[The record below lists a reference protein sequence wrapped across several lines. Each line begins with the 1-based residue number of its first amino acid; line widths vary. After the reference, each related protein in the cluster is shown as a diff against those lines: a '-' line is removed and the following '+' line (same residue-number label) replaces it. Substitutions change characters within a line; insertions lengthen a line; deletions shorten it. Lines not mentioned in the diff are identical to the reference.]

1 MPATT
6 PFTTATQNEPPRPP
20 SPNTLSAPYPH
31 PFLDAE
37 ELDVWEEDLMCLTE
51 LRMVLLSASIREKE
65 KWWEKYRSKEIR
77 DKWREEALAQ
87 EIEVLEVSRRLSE
100 QAVDWVL
107 RELEEYDAMRTGEG
121 IEVSCADN
129 IYQSDTL
136 IQFPLRSSF
145 LSALKVLEDIPDTEK
160 DWHPRSNHQVLDIVH
175 PSLYPIVYGKT
186 LHWPSSVPLS
196 ERNGG
201 TLRPVEPPVLKPPAE
216 DQTTYGEG
224 DPTYSLSQN
233 FAWLPTPF
241 EISTDG
247 QSCRIASYINN
258 LHPKQHA
265 DMYAC
270 IALTFPLFI
279 PLFERVLSDLKEGMK
294 RRIKVMSYTTIWNTE
309 DGTKPTF
316 DSNMEYEQFW
326 QIEEKA
332 IEESEVIPSDV
343 PAEYPPHGIASIHL
357 TPENPTYEGGKWHV
371 EGMRNERIV
380 ATGIWRT
387 DRPHHEQ
394 ADEKGCIHNWG
405 FTANAPLNQPIGSVH
420 TKAGR
425 CIAFPNLYQHCVS
438 SFSLLDP
445 SKPGHRKIVVF
456 FLSDPNLTGDEEVL
470 DTSQVP
476 PQQKEWYTRELEAL
490 PLDSALKQLPNEL
503 LAKVG
508 ESIDGLFTLEETKE
522 DRLKLMDERSTFI
535 TESDEKFFQVDFNMC
550 EH

>member
-1 MPATT
+1 MRIGETFHPPAFYSSKLESAS
-6 PFTTATQNEPPRPP
+6 PQNEPPRPP
-20 SPNTLSAPYPH
+20 SPNTLSTPYPH
-31 PFLDAE
+31 PFLDME
-37 ELDVWEEDLMCLTE
+37 QRCEWEEDLMCLTE
-51 LRMVLLSASIREKE
+51 LRMILLSATIREKE
-65 KWWEKYRSKEIR
+65 RWWEKYRNKEIR

-87 EIEVLEVSRRLSE
+87 EIEVLGVSRKLS
-100 QAVDWVL
+100 QRAVDWVL
-107 RELEEYDAMRTGEG
+107 KELEEYDAMRTEEG
-121 IEVSCADN
+121 IEVSCSDN

-136 IQFPLRSSF
+136 IHIPLRSSF

-186 LHWPSSVPLS
+186 LHWSSSVPLS

-326 QIEEKA
+326 QIEQKA

-343 PAEYPPHGIASIHL
+343 PAEYPPHGVHRFKQPFVSLKGKTLKVIVKIASIHL

-380 ATGIWRT
+380 ATGIWYVEEENVSESRLAFRRRT

-394 ADEKGCIHNWG
+394 SDEKACIHNWG
-405 FTANAPLNQPIGSVH
+405 FTE
-420 TKAGR
+420 
-425 CIAFPNLYQHCVS
+425 CVLRYCS
-438 SFSLLDP
+438 
-445 SKPGHRKIVVF
+445 H
-456 FLSDPNLTGDEEVL
+456 
-470 DTSQVP
+470 
-476 PQQKEWYTRELEAL
+476 QK
-490 PLDSALKQLPNEL
+490 
-503 LAKVG
+503 
-508 ESIDGLFTLEETKE
+508 
-522 DRLKLMDERSTFI
+522 
-535 TESDEKFFQVDFNMC
+535 
-550 EH
+550 